1 MTPFSRKLEPRLP
14 IFLDPSPTARLKL
27 APRQVSALCTS
38 CKIPALLSHC
48 VTTVQYRTPTAAPAF
63 VRLLARLGGADLPDA
78 GPVLSERLGQWI
90 DWNRAV
96 SLSRALDGAAA
107 PEAGTA
113 AGVDTHAQA
122 VARARTSQADAIRR
136 GAPADADADA
146 DDFAPYRRY
155 CLERQRAMLTATG
168 PLRGRLR
175 DALAQRGGD
184 LARLAEVDAVMEMT
198 LSPREQSL
206 LAHTPTL
213 LGLHFE
219 RLRAAADGTPDSA
232 WRAIFRRDLQ
242 DALLAELDLR
252 FHPIDALLAALG
264 TP

>member
-1 MTPFSRKLEPRLP
+1 M
-14 IFLDPSPTARLKL
+14 
-27 APRQVSALCTS
+27 
-38 CKIPALLSHC
+38 
-48 VTTVQYRTPTAAPAF
+48 TTVQYRTPTAAPAF

-96 SLSRALDGAAA
+96 ALSRALDGAVAPDAGAA
-107 PEAGTA
+107 TGADA
-113 AGVDTHAQA
+113 HAQA
-122 VARARTSQADAIRR
+122 VARARTSLTDAILR
-136 GAPADADADA
+136 GAPTDADG
-146 DDFAPYRRY
+146 DDFAPYRRH
-155 CLERQRAMLTATG
+155 CLDRQRATLTATG

-206 LAHTPTL
+206 LAHVPTL

-219 RLRAAADGTPDSA
+219 RLRAAADTTPGSA
-232 WRAIFRRDLQ
+232 WRALFRRDLQ

-252 FHPIDALLAALG
+252 FHPIDALLAALR

>member
-1 MTPFSRKLEPRLP
+1 M
-14 IFLDPSPTARLKL
+14 
-27 APRQVSALCTS
+27 
-38 CKIPALLSHC
+38 
-48 VTTVQYRTPTAAPAF
+48 TTVQYRTPTAAPAF

-78 GPVLSERLGQWI
+78 MPALSERLGHWI

-96 SLSRALDGAAA
+96 SLSRALDGAVA
-107 PEAGTA
+107 PDADATMA
-113 AGVDTHAQA
+113 DDTHAAA
-122 VARARTSQADAIRR
+122 VARVRTSLSDAILR
-136 GAPADADADA
+136 GAPADAGDE
-146 DDFAPYRRY
+146 DFAPYRRY
-155 CLERQRAMLTATG
+155 CLERQRAMLTGTG

-198 LSPREQSL
+198 LSPREQAL

-219 RLRAAADGTPDSA
+219 RLRATADAASGSA
-232 WRAIFRRDLQ
+232 WHALFRRDLQ

-252 FHPIDALLAALG
+252 FHPLDALLAALR
-264 TP
+264 PS

>member
-1 MTPFSRKLEPRLP
+1 M
-14 IFLDPSPTARLKL
+14 
-27 APRQVSALCTS
+27 
-38 CKIPALLSHC
+38 
-48 VTTVQYRTPTAAPAF
+48 TTVQYRTPTAAPAF

-96 SLSRALDGAAA
+96 SLSRALDGAVAPDAGAA
-107 PEAGTA
+107 PGADA
-113 AGVDTHAQA
+113 HAQAVAQA
-122 VARARTSQADAIRR
+122 VARARTSLTDAILR
-136 GAPADADADA
+136 GAPTDADG
-146 DDFAPYRRY
+146 DDFAPYRRH
-155 CLERQRAMLTATG
+155 CLDRQRATLTATG

-198 LSPREQSL
+198 LSPREQTL

-219 RLRAAADGTPDSA
+219 RLRAAADTTPGSA
-232 WRAIFRRDLQ
+232 WRALFRRDLQ

-252 FHPIDALLAALG
+252 FHPIDALLAALR

>member
-1 MTPFSRKLEPRLP
+1 M
-14 IFLDPSPTARLKL
+14 
-27 APRQVSALCTS
+27 
-38 CKIPALLSHC
+38 
-48 VTTVQYRTPTAAPAF
+48 TTVQYRTPTAAPAF

-96 SLSRALDGAAA
+96 SLSRALDGAVA
-107 PEAGTA
+107 PEAGAAPGIDAHATA
-113 AGVDTHAQA
+113 VDR
-122 VARARTSQADAIRR
+122 VRTSLTDAIQR
-136 GAPADADADA
+136 GAPADADG
-146 DDFAPYRRY
+146 DDFAPFRRY
-155 CLERQRAMLTATG
+155 CLERQRAMLTGTA

-184 LARLAEVDAVMEMT
+184 LARVAEVDAVMEMT
-198 LSPREQSL
+198 LSPREQTL

-219 RLRAAADGTPDSA
+219 RLRTAADGSPDSA
-232 WRAIFRRDLQ
+232 WRALFRRDLQ

-252 FHPIDALLAALG
+252 FHPIDALLAALR